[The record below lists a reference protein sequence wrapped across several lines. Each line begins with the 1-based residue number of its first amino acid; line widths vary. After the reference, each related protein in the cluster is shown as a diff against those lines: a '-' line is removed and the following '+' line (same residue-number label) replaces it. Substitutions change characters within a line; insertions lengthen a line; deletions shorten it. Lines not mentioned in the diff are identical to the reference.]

1 MGDRQINLQ
10 FGHDAGA
17 SVDAY
22 LEYRR
27 CVSLKVR
34 PNLSVQRSTSTEFQ
48 TMEPI
53 PYLL

>member
-10 FGHDAGA
+10 FGHGTGA

-27 CVSLKVR
+27 CVSL
-34 PNLSVQRSTSTEFQ
+34 NICSNDEANSVSNIRFIGNCEV
-48 TMEPI
+48 
-53 PYLL
+53 